1 MITFFKKRIDLNFIN
16 KAEEA
21 IARFTIGERAVF
33 YILAL
38 IMITS
43 SVFILSKTSDAF
55 SVTIPKKGGE
65 LTEGIL
71 GSPRFINPIL
81 AISDA
86 DRDLSSLIFSGLLR
100 PNLDGSLKND
110 LASKYEISEDGLSYT
125 VTLKDKLF
133 FHDGEPISA
142 EDVLFTVEKA
152 QDPAI
157 KSPRRAEW
165 EGVTVEKID
174 DKTVVF
180 HLPKPYYPFVENLTL
195 GIIPKH
201 QWKETGPEEFAFS
214 LKNIN
219 PIGGGPYF
227 IKNVEKNDKGIP
239 TIYKLSSFKKYKDN
253 APYIQDL
260 TIKLFSKEE
269 DLIDAWKNKKID
281 SMGGISSKETLKLK
295 ELGAKIERLK
305 LPRIYGIF
313 LNQNQATI
321 FTEKAVR
328 QALDISVNKDEIVE
342 KVLLGYGTSLYGPLP
357 EEIIGNDSSKNT
369 TPTASSTEQIEK
381 ARKIL
386 EKAGWKI
393 NPETNVF
400 EKSEKVKNAKVTKTL
415 SFSLAV
421 PNVEELKEI
430 ADLVTKQWKEM
441 GAKVEIKTY
450 ELSDLQQSVIRPRK
464 YDALFFGQV
473 IGRNPDLFAF
483 WHSSQRNDPGYNIAL
498 YTNSKVDKMLDESR
512 RAHTQEDQEKIIKNI
527 YTEIKND
534 VPAIFL
540 FAPDYL
546 YLLPQKVN
554 GFEAGYIASPGER
567 FSEIGNWFIDKQKV
581 WQFLIKE
588 PLEIQPEEELVIL
601 NTKISTSTN
610 PIATSTKPTKTAT
623 STTNIKKQ

>member
-1 MITFFKKRIDLNFIN
+1 MITFFKKRINLNFIN
-16 KAEEA
+16 KAENA
-21 IARFTIGERAVF
+21 IANFTVGERAVF
-33 YILAL
+33 YVLAL
-38 IMITS
+38 ILLIS
-43 SVFILSKTSDAF
+43 SVFIVSKTSDAF
-55 SVTIPKKGGE
+55 SILIPKRGGE
-65 LTEGIL
+65 LVEGII

-100 PNLDGSLKND
+100 PGLDGSLRND
-110 LASKYEISEDGLSYT
+110 LALKYEISEDGLSYN
-125 VTLKDKLF
+125 VTLKDNLF
-133 FHDGEPISA
+133 FHDGHPISA
-142 EDVLFTVEKA
+142 DDVLFTVEKA

-165 EGVTVEKID
+165 EGVVVEKVNE
-174 DKTVVF
+174 KSVVF

-201 QWKETGPEEFAFS
+201 QWKDTGPEEFAFS
-214 LKNIN
+214 LKNVT
-219 PIGGGPYF
+219 PTGSGPYF
-227 IKNVEKNDKGIP
+227 IKDVEKSDKGIP
-239 TIYKLSSFKKYKDN
+239 TVYNLISFKKYQDN
-253 APYIQDL
+253 ASYIKHL
-260 TIKLFSKEE
+260 TIKLFSNEQ
-269 DLIDAWKNKKID
+269 DLISAWKNKKVD
-281 SMGGISSKETLKLK
+281 SMGGISTKETVKLK
-295 ELGAKIERLK
+295 ESGAKIERLK

-328 QALDISVNKDEIVE
+328 QALDTSLDKNEIVS
-342 KVLLGYGTSLYGPLP
+342 KVLLGYGTSLNGPLP
-357 EEIIGNDSSKNT
+357 PEVIGEKTSIDSAQL
-369 TPTASSTEQIEK
+369 ASSTENISK

-393 NPETNVF
+393 NSETGIF
-400 EKSEKVKNAKVTKTL
+400 EKSEKIKNVKNTKIL
-415 SFSLAV
+415 SFSLSV

-430 ADLVTKQWKEM
+430 ATLVTKQWKEM
-441 GAKVEIKTY
+441 GANVEIKTY

-512 RAHTQEDQEKIIKNI
+512 RARNQEDQEKIIKNI
-527 YTEIKND
+527 YNEIKND

-540 FAPDYL
+540 FTPDYL
-546 YLLPQKVN
+546 YLLPKKVN

-567 FSEIGNWFIDKQKV
+567 FSEIGKWFIDSQRV
-581 WQFLIKE
+581 WQFL
-588 PLEIQPEEELVIL
+588 LEDPETETKDKLTIT
-601 NTKISTSTN
+601 NTQVSISTT
-610 PIATSTKPTKTAT
+610 TSQTTKTST
-623 STTNIKKQ
+623 STTNIKK